1 MIVKFTPEEL
11 SNADEE
17 VQGIMHLMEQIG
29 FPLPRNILYKDL
41 MTIVLQKYMMRAIER
56 FQFK

>member
-11 SNADEE
+11 NSADEE
-17 VQGIMHLMEQIG
+17 VRRIMYLMEQIG
-29 FPLPRNILYKDL
+29 FPLSYMLYKDL
-41 MTIVLQKYMMRAIER
+41 MTIVLQEYMTRAAER